1 MRGGEMREVINSV
14 GIDIGTSTTQLIFSK
29 LTIEN
34 LATSYTVPRISIVK
48 TEVVYR
54 SDIYFTPLTDKSTIN
69 AQEVQKI
76 VENEYKKAG
85 MSKGDL
91 QTGAVIITGET
102 ARKENANDVLSALSD
117 MAGDFVVATAGPDLE
132 SVLSAKGAGAD
143 FMSKE
148 DRNTIANIDIG
159 GGTSNIAV
167 FYKGNLQSTSC
178 IDIGGRL
185 VKIENGK
192 IVYIYD
198 KIKKLIQ
205 REGLSISEGSTAD
218 KNELKKLAKAMA
230 KHLAMSLNLM
240 PKDDFHKSLYTN
252 EGDPIMEDLKLDGMT
267 FSGGVADVVYNPGGR
282 DVFEYGDIGVLLGEA
297 INEESSFNQI
307 KRYDAIETIRA
318 TVVGA
323 GTHTTEVSGSTI
335 RHEEGCLPIKNIPV
349 IKMTEEEENDLEL
362 FSKNLAERMDIYTN
376 RSKDECVAVAF
387 TGENYRTFDQVQEL
401 AKAVINGLIAYNNP
415 NVPIV
420 VIVEN
425 DIGKVLGN
433 AIAYML
439 QTRKVICIDNIFVK
453 EGDYVDIGE
462 PVAEGRVVP
471 VVTKTLIFNH

>member
-1 MRGGEMREVINSV
+1 MREIINSV

-34 LATSYTVPRISIVK
+34 LATSYTVPRISIVD

-54 SDIYFTPLTDKSTIN
+54 SNIYFTPLNDKSTIN
-69 AQEVQKI
+69 AAEVQKI
-76 VENEYKKAG
+76 VKSEYQKANI
-85 MSKGDL
+85 SKNDL

-102 ARKENANDVLSALSD
+102 ARKENANEVLSVLSD

-132 SVLSAKGAGAD
+132 SVLSAKGAGTD
-143 FMSKE
+143 SMSKE
-148 DRNTIANIDIG
+148 DRNVIANIDIG

-167 FYKGNLQSTSC
+167 FHKGNLQSTAC
-178 IDIGGRL
+178 LDIGGRL
-185 VKIENGK
+185 IKIENDTV
-192 IVYIYD
+192 VYIYS
-198 KIKKLIQ
+198 KIKRLIEI
-205 REGLSISEGSTAD
+205 EGLNIAEGQKAD
-218 KNELKKLAKAMA
+218 VSELKKLANAMS
-230 KHLAMSLNLM
+230 KHLAMSLNLIE
-240 PKDDFHKSLYTN
+240 KDSFHKSLYTN
-252 EGDPIMEDLKLDGMT
+252 EGNPISEEIKLDGVT
-267 FSGGVADVVYNPGGR
+267 FSGGVADIVYNPDR
-282 DVFEYGDIGVLLGEA
+282 ENYFEYGDIGVLLGQA
-297 INEESSFNQI
+297 INQDENFKKV
-307 KRYDAIETIRA
+307 KRYNAIETIRA

-335 RHEEGCLPIKNIPV
+335 RHEKDCLPIKNIPV
-349 IKMTEEEENDLEL
+349 IKMTAEEEENLNI
-362 FSKNLAERMDIYTN
+362 FAQNLNDKMAIYTN
-376 RSKDECVAVAF
+376 KSKEECVAVALSA
-387 TGENYRTFDQVQEL
+387 EKYSSFDKVQEL
-401 AKAVINGLIAYNNP
+401 ARAIIDGLKGYDNP

-439 QTRKVICIDNIFVK
+439 STRKVICIDNIFVK